1 MERLTM
7 KTKDGYERVSIRT
20 KNQQLIGKTE
30 RIERWRK

>member
-7 KTKDGYERVSIRT
+7 KTEDGNERVSIWT